1 MSTSE
6 TIPIEPMGKKLLV
19 RVVKRA
25 ATKGGILIADS
36 AAGYD
41 DVVIVKVGP
50 KVEPRS
56 IPGTYFEPGI
66 AIILSPGTYLTE
78 LQEFPGYA
86 LVDAD
91 QVCAI
96 DCRTIEQRV
105 EVNPRLHLIGGAT

>member
-1 MSTSE
+1 MTSNE
-6 TIPIEPMGKKLLV
+6 IPIEPMGKKLLV

-41 DVVIVKVGP
+41 DVVCVRGGSQAP
-50 KVEPRS
+50 E
-56 IPGTYFEPGI
+56 YFEPGI
-66 AIILSPGTYLTE
+66 ALILSPGTYLTE

-96 DCRTIEQRV
+96 DRRTLEQRV
-105 EVNPRLHLIGGAT
+105 EANPRLMLIGGAT